1 MVVILNF
8 SISVSFCY
16 SCKLKYYSIKDQLCL
31 FFQSC
36 YLSDFIRQQKK
47 FNFIRANNL
56 VKTTTTT
63 TPKTTIF
70 QTNFDNTNFERSR
83 TSSLITT
90 PPPPSSF
97 TCQGLKGINNLLYIV
112 KWFHFEIKNFERSK
126 FEPSNVTCKYI
137 FYVFIPQI
145 KILLKTF

>member
-1 MVVILNF
+1 MVILNF

-16 SCKLKYYSIKDQLCL
+16 SCTLKYYSIKDQLCL

-36 YLSDFIRQQKK
+36 YLSDFNRQQKK
-47 FNFIRANNL
+47 LNFIRAMNL
-56 VKTTTTT
+56 RKKTT
-63 TPKTTIF
+63 F
-70 QTNFDNTNFERSR
+70 QTNFDKTYIERSR
-83 TSSLITT
+83 TSSLITA
-90 PPPPSSF
+90 PPPLLP
-97 TCQGLKGINNLLYIV
+97 TYCQGLKGINKLLCIV

-145 KILLKTF
+145 KILMKTF